1 MQKKSKAILLTDE
14 QRRQLRLRQLRN
26 WGILLGAIALV
37 TVAVILFSVFSR
49 KGESIT
55 ALSLPCYA
63 HQNVTVFQDGVLYYD
78 GESLHYVNAE
88 GGVEWSYNAGRN
100 AYFSVSDT
108 NIILWA
114 NQQLSI
120 INAKGKSSFSRNMED
135 PIQLARIGSHHAVI
149 VTGDELTPTVYI
161 RDLEGTQ
168 IDFETTMYDGMVI
181 LDCGFYGKN
190 DEYLWTLSYDFYAPV
205 VTSQIHT
212 FQVGQMTTGSITI
225 DEHLVDEIIYVNNQ
239 LNVFTTQQMYTYDYR
254 GVEVA
259 DSTMLV
265 YGWEYLDHDIPKR
278 DPANILLAS
287 TKQINEAGVI
297 TDLRVLST
305 SLDRRYTLPSACV
318 GAAIDDGHIFAFSS
332 NYLYSGQVDSQRFYA
347 HAIPLP
353 DDRIVTGFVGL
364 TNDGHAIVL
373 SNDEVYAVSLPE

>member
-1 MQKKSKAILLTDE
+1 MQNKSKTILLNDE
-14 QRRQLRLRQLRN
+14 QRRQQRRRQLRN
-26 WGILLGAIALV
+26 WGILLGVIALV
-37 TVAVILFSVFSR
+37 TIITVLIYFFSNRS
-49 KGESIT
+49 ESIT
-55 ALSLPCYA
+55 AQSLPCYA
-63 HQNVTVFQDGVLYYD
+63 DQDVTVFQEGVLYYD
-78 GESLHYVNAE
+78 GESLHYVNSD

-100 AYFSVSDT
+100 AQFSVSDT
-108 NIILWA
+108 HIILWA

-120 INAKGKSSFSRNMED
+120 INEKGKSSFSRNMED
-135 PIQLARIGSHHAVI
+135 PIQFARIGSHHAAI
-149 VTGDELTPTVYI
+149 VTGDELKPTVYV
-161 RDLEGTQ
+161 RDLEGTHV
-168 IDFETTMYDGMVI
+168 DFETTMYDGMFI

-212 FQVGQMTTGSITI
+212 FQVGSMTTGSITV
-225 DEHLVDEIIYVNNQ
+225 DDHLVDEIIYVNNQ

-259 DSTMLV
+259 DSSKLV

-287 TKQINEAGVI
+287 TKQINEAGGI
-297 TDLRVLST
+297 TDLRVMST

-318 GAAIDDGHIFAFSS
+318 GAAIDEGHIFAFSS
-332 NYLYSGQVDSQRFYA
+332 NYLYSGTVDSQRFYA

-353 DDRIVTGFVGL
+353 DGRIVTGFLGL
-364 TNDGHAIVL
+364 TSDGHAIVL
-373 SNDEVYAVSLPE
+373 SNDEVYAVSLPK